1 MIWASSGREKH
12 CYHDLSKNNSQKA
25 SGSLYK
31 QIVTVISL
39 HYYKCCLSQLTFLQH
54 KPDNGFK
61 RTQAQCASYETMA

>member
-12 CYHDLSKNNSQKA
+12 CYHDLSKTTHQKA

-39 HYYKCCLSQLTFLQH
+39 HYYKCCLSQLTLLQH
-54 KPDNGFK
+54 KHDYGFK
-61 RTQAQCASYETMA
+61 HTQAQCASCETMA